1 MKTTIPKLLS
11 LVSFLFLFSC
21 NSIEEILPSQSKIAA
36 VEDGAPFYV
45 YPNINN
51 GTFTVQA
58 SNDSEQEYQ
67 LFVFDPQG
75 KKIANQTIP
84 RKDTKSIM
92 IEAEQKGTY
101 HATLQTPSSTFFR
114 KILVI

>member
-1 MKTTIPKLLS
+1 MKQNTLKLLS
-11 LVSFLFLFSC
+11 LISFLFLFSC
-21 NSIEEILPSQSKIAA
+21 NGIEEILPSQSRVAA
-36 VEDGAPFYV
+36 VEDGASFYV
-45 YPNINN
+45 YPSING
-51 GTFTVQA
+51 GTFTVEA

-67 LFVFDPQG
+67 LSVFDTQG

-84 RKDTKSIM
+84 KKSSKNVNIK
-92 IEAEQKGTY
+92 AEQKGTY